1 MGACWDSKIGTWFY
15 IEQVAAQRNSKN
27 CKKGTLEWKSFKVG
41 RKESIEMYVTK
52 LLPAIVEKW
61 PAWAEK
67 KVRIQQDNVLDHL
80 KTIKLDYRIYTKLAQ
95 INATGWDMAFDTH
108 QIQPPNSPD
117 CNTLDLAYF
126 RTIQLIQYRKNASNL
141 EDLMAHVS
149 KAFNELPLQR
159 VWTMAH
165 MAMNEIIIANGDNTY
180 KLPHTLKER
189 AEKFLG
195 QDIP

>member
-1 MGACWDSKIGTWFY
+1 MEENGCLSDMLDRVDIDDKWFYLSTHLAQYIIVPGEEAPHRTCKHKSHIEKVMYITAVASPRKNPDMGACWDGKIGTWFY

-67 KVRIQQDNVLDHL
+67 KVRIQQNNVPDHL
-80 KTIKLDYRIYTKLAQ
+80 KTIKLDYRIYTKVAQ

-108 QIQPPNSPD
+108 QIQPPNSPFKKL
-117 CNTLDLAYF
+117 NGTL
-126 RTIQLIQYRKNASNL
+126 T
-141 EDLMAHVS
+141 
-149 KAFNELPLQR
+149 
-159 VWTMAH
+159 
-165 MAMNEIIIANGDNTY
+165 
-180 KLPHTLKER
+180 
-189 AEKFLG
+189 
-195 QDIP
+195 